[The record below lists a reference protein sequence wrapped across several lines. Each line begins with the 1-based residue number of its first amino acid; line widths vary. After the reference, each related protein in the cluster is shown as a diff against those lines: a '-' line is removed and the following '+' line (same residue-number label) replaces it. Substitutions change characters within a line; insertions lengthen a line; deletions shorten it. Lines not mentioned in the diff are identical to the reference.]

1 MGGGF
6 QFVEIIIL
14 ALVAAFIALRLRSVL
29 GRRTGQERPSSAEAE
44 KRDPNDAA
52 AGTIEGEV
60 VEASMRGGSA
70 YWSLSKKMKT
80 EIDTIT
86 RRDRNFDLEGFLDGA
101 EKAYSTIL
109 EGFWSGDKK
118 AIQPFLSET
127 VYQQF
132 HGAIKDREKKGQT
145 VENRLIDVSQV
156 KLKDVLLDS
165 RRAELTVEFMS
176 DIVAVTKDKEG
187 KLVEGDLSD
196 SVQVTDIWTFAREL
210 GSRDPNWVLVATRAG

>member
-29 GRRTGQERPSSAEAE
+29 GRRTDRERSSSAEAE
-44 KRDPNDAA
+44 KRNPKDTA
-52 AGTIEGEV
+52 AGIIEGEV
-60 VEASMRGGSA
+60 VEASMRGGDA

-80 EIDTIT
+80 EIDAIT
-86 RRDRNFDLEGFLDGA
+86 RGDRKFDLNGFLEGA
-101 EKAYSTIL
+101 EKAYSMIL

-132 HGAIKDREKKGQT
+132 DGAIRDREKKGQT
-145 VENRLIDVSQV
+145 VENRLIGTSQV
-156 KLKDVLLDS
+156 NLKDVLLDS

-176 DIVAVTKDKEG
+176 DIVAVTKDKAG

-210 GSRDPNWVLVATRAG
+210 GSRDPNWILVATRAG